1 MPVVRMR
8 MKQIRTPNL
17 NAEKVRERERMNA
30 QCSYVWTNF
39 DKKKKMKQEQRLHF
53 RSLDQ
58 IPSRIPIVR
67 IGSKN
72 I

>member
-17 NAEKVRERERMNA
+17 SAEKARERKMMNA

-39 DKKKKMKQEQRLHF
+39 DKKR
-53 RSLDQ
+53 
-58 IPSRIPIVR
+58 
-67 IGSKN
+67 
-72 I
+72 

>member
-17 NAEKVRERERMNA
+17 NAEKVRERKRMNA

-39 DKKKKMKQEQRLHF
+39 DKKR
-53 RSLDQ
+53 
-58 IPSRIPIVR
+58 
-67 IGSKN
+67 
-72 I
+72 